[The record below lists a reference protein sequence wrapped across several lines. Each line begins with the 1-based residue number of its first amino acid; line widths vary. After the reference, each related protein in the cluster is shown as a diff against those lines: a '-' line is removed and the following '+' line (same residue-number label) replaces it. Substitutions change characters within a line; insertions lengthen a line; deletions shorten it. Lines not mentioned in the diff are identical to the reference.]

1 MSFDSFLSQ
10 CKEKYSSEDYALIE
24 RALERAKKAH
34 DGQMRESG
42 EPYITHPLS
51 VAEILLD
58 LNLDAHCITA
68 ALLHDVVED
77 CGVTLEEI
85 RDEFDEVIEGLVDGV
100 TKLSKTS
107 VMVTG
112 EERKAESTRKMFLA
126 MARDLRVIVIKFA
139 DRIHNMRTLNN
150 CAPEKQVRIAR
161 ETLAFYAPLAHRLG
175 MGAIKC
181 ELEDLAFRYLNPV
194 EYLNIKTAIEP
205 EQRARMQLLE
215 QAAQKIMNRL
225 ASRGISCKVSGRPK
239 HLYSIYRKMTEQ
251 HLTIDKIYDLTA
263 LRVIVDTRDNCYLA
277 LGEVHALWN
286 MMPGRDKDYISRPK
300 PNGYQSLHTTLFS
313 ETGLL
318 FEVQIRTAEMHRAAE
333 YGIAAHWMY
342 KEKRGDRTELDEK
355 LAWFREALE
364 YQDFSTTAREFVDSI
379 QQDFFSDYVFVLTP
393 QGEVIDLPQGST
405 PIDFAY
411 RIHSNVGN
419 SLQHAKVNGSYVSLD
434 YTLKNNDVVEII
446 TSKAAQPNRDWLK
459 MVHTKRAKAN
469 LAQWFKRLD
478 RDENTQKGY
487 EALSAALKR
496 FGFSVSDF
504 DDDEFSETA
513 KKYGKSSINDLYAA
527 IGSGGIGAEQIASR
541 LTEPYRRE
549 ASIEEQLIEKLTEGR
564 HTAAPRPSTA
574 GQGLEVRG
582 QTGNMTITL
591 ARCCTPLPGDP
602 IFGYIT
608 RGRGISVHRENCHNA
623 KGLKASPERII
634 EVDWKSESSD
644 SFIAYI
650 NIIGLERKGFLA
662 DISKTLLALNIDLK
676 YINADNVSDG
686 KHVSVRLAFAVSNRE
701 HLASVMNTLQMIDSV
716 DSVHRING

>member
-1 MSFDSFLSQ
+1 MSFDSFLAR
-10 CKEKYSSEDYALIE
+10 CRENYAPEDYALIE
-24 RALERAKKAH
+24 KALRFAQAAH
-34 DGQMRESG
+34 DGQKRESG
-42 EPYITHPLS
+42 EPYITHPVA
-51 VAEILLD
+51 VAEILVD
-58 LNLDAHCITA
+58 LNMEADCVSA

-77 CGVTLEEI
+77 CDVSPDDI
-85 RDEFDEVIEGLVDGV
+85 RKEFGETIEGLVDGV

-139 DRIHNMRTLNN
+139 DRIHNMRTLGN
-150 CAPEKQVRIAR
+150 CAPDKQVRIAR

-181 ELEDLAFRYLNPV
+181 ELEDLAFRYLHPV
-194 EYLNIKTAIEP
+194 EYLSIKTAVEP
-205 EQRARMQLLE
+205 EQLARMQLLE
-215 QAAQKIMNRL
+215 QAAQKIQNRL
-225 ASRGISCKVSGRPK
+225 AARGISCKISGRPK
-239 HLYSIYRKMTEQ
+239 HLYSIFRKMTEQ
-251 HLTIDKIYDLTA
+251 QVTFDKIFDLTA
-263 LRVIVDTRDNCYLA
+263 LRVIVDTRDDCYLA
-277 LGEVHALWN
+277 LGEVHAMWN

-313 ETGLL
+313 ETGLI
-318 FEVQIRTAEMHRAAE
+318 FEVQIRTMEMHRAAE

-342 KEKRGDRTELDEK
+342 KEKRGDRTELDEM

-364 YQDFSTTAREFVDSI
+364 YQDFSTTAREFVDNV

-393 QGEVIDLPQGST
+393 RGEVIDLPQGST

-446 TSKAAQPNRDWLK
+446 TSKAAQPSRDWLK
-459 MVHTKRAKAN
+459 MAKTKRAKAN
-469 LAQWFKRLD
+469 LSQWFKRLD
-478 RDENTQKGY
+478 RDENEQRGH
-487 EALSAALKR
+487 EALVAALKHL
-496 FGFSVSDF
+496 GSTLSDF
-504 DDDEFSETA
+504 NDDDFAEIT
-513 KKYGKSSINDLYAA
+513 KRYGKSSMEDLYAS
-527 IGSGGIGAEQIASR
+527 IGAGGIGAEQIAIR
-541 LTEPYRRE
+541 LTEPSRRD
-549 ASIEEQLIEKLTEGR
+549 AAIEEQLTQKLTESKKK
-564 HTAAPRPSTA
+564 HAPSTSTA
-574 GQGLEVRG
+574 TQGLTVRG
-582 QTGNMTITL
+582 QNDMTMTL

-608 RGRGISVHRENCHNA
+608 RGRGISVHREDCRNA
-623 KGLKASPERII
+623 KTLKASPERIM
-634 EVDWKSESSD
+634 EVEWKVESSG

-662 DISKTLLALNIDLK
+662 DISKMLVALNIDLK

-686 KHVSVRLAFAVSNRE
+686 KHVSVRLAFAVSSRE
-701 HLASVMNTLQMIDSV
+701 HLASVMSALHTIPSV
-716 DSVHRING
+716 DSVRRING